1 MQGAWASV
9 KESAQLVKRG
19 SDYVAGQQE
28 FSWKQGKL
36 SEYQDRM
43 QRSICWIQI
52 KYWAPGS
59 ASWSWRFW
67 KCCDKCTDKFK
78 GMSAIAK
85 AWWGLESVQ
94 LVGIA
99 LLGQAQWNEIEFALV
114 KLHQGWLRVLLGKGG
129 DHFSLKSL
137 EWLHCSPQRSV
148 LFFLL
153 CSFFL
158 TSSSSPDPCP
168 FCGASL
174 QNLSEVGRNRSASG
188 DQSSSA
194 VFWDMGPAS
203 APSTVGIWVCIS
215 FPTSHRIFKVGKDRL
230 VQPSTHAH

>member
-1 MQGAWASV
+1 MQGAWASM
-9 KESAQLVKRG
+9 KESARLVKRW

-28 FSWKQGKL
+28 FWKQGKL

-85 AWWGLESVQ
+85 AWWRLESVQ

-137 EWLHCSPQRSV
+137 QWLHCPPPWVCFVFSPLLLSSNFNLLSWSLFLLWCASAKPPWGRKGGFEWPELISSV
-148 LFFLL
+148 LRH
-153 CSFFL
+153 
-158 TSSSSPDPCP
+158 
-168 FCGASL
+168 G
-174 QNLSEVGRNRSASG
+174 
-188 DQSSSA
+188 
-194 VFWDMGPAS
+194 AS
-203 APSTVGIWVCIS
+203 APSAVEIWICIS
-215 FPTSHRIFKVGKDRL
+215 FPTKS
-230 VQPSTHAH
+230 